1 MASRLKT
8 FGSGFLPGRGL
19 DRLAGVVTEVLVRP
33 VVEGHA
39 DDRAV
44 EQPPG
49 LEPVERVEGHHL
61 RQIAGDPE
69 DDENV
74 A

>member
-1 MASRLKT
+1 MARRLKT
-8 FGSGFLPGRGL
+8 FGSGFCAGGGL
-19 DRLAGVVTEVLVRP
+19 DRLPGVLAEVLVGP
-33 VVEGHA
+33 VVDGDA

-44 EQPPG
+44 EQAPL

-69 DDENV
+69 DDEHV